1 MVRALERRQRSRVLR
16 LPVRQPTS
24 PTRSGTTRALAS
36 HHVHRRGSTLTTT
49 FRSLGILPETAE
61 ALEAVGITTPFP
73 IQEMT
78 LPVALSGKDVIGQAK
93 TGTGKTLG
101 FGLPLLER
109 VTVPADVEAGRA
121 APEALTDAPQALV
134 VVPTRELCQQVTND
148 LLTAGKVRNVR
159 VLAIYGGRAYEP
171 QVEALK
177 KGVDVIVGTPGRLL
191 DLAGQKKLS
200 LKHIKGLVLDEADEM
215 LDLGF
220 LPDVEKII
228 NMLPARRQTM
238 LFSAT
243 MPGAVIGLARRYMSQ
258 PTHISATSPDDA
270 GATVANTKQFV
281 YRAHNMDKPE
291 MVARILQA
299 DGRGLAMVFCRTKR
313 TAADLADQ
321 LKQRGFAS
329 GAVHG
334 DLGQGAR
341 EQALRAFRNGKVD
354 VLVCTDVAA
363 RGIDVEGVTHV
374 INYQSPEE
382 EKTYLHRIGRTGR
395 AGAKGTAITLVDW
408 DDIPRWQLINKALD
422 LGFSDPA
429 ETYSTSPHLYTDLGI
444 PEGTKGVL
452 PRSER
457 TRAGL
462 DAEEVE
468 DLGETGG
475 RGGRGRGDRGD
486 RGGRGGRD
494 DARSADRERD
504 RSSRTTPRRRRR
516 MRGGAPV
523 DAETSAAPAVEAVTG
538 AADSAAD
545 TGTDAAQ
552 GPRTLRRRRR
562 TRNGEPSR
570 RPETAATLDAPV
582 AQAAEATA
590 LAPSEAAVVEPA
602 EVAEAVEAPA
612 KPRRRR
618 TRKSA
623 EAPAVPLETA
633 PAATEA
639 TVVETP
645 AAVEAVA
652 AVEAP
657 AAEAPA
663 EKPRRRT
670 RKATAAEA
678 TLDTAEGATE
688 PASEPAETKLRR
700 RTRKAAVAD
709 TETAQAP
716 EEAAA
721 EAETKPR
728 RTRKTAA
735 AKAEAA
741 ADTAEATEAKPKTRR
756 TRKAAEPAAQAP
768 EEAAAEAE
776 TKPRRTRKTAAAKA
790 EAAADT
796 AEATEAKPKTRR
808 TRKAAEPAAQAP
820 EEAAAE
826 AETKP
831 RRTRKTAAAKAEAAA
846 DTAEATEA
854 KPKTRRTRKTAAP
867 AVQPAEAAA
876 EIPAQASQEPEAAP
890 RRRTRKAVAA
900 VEAPAAAADTAEA
913 KPKARRTR
921 KTAAAAAEAGES

>member
-1 MVRALERRQRSRVLR
+1 
-16 LPVRQPTS
+16 
-24 PTRSGTTRALAS
+24 
-36 HHVHRRGSTLTTT
+36 
-49 FRSLGILPETAE
+49 
-61 ALEAVGITTPFP
+61 
-73 IQEMT
+73 MT
-78 LPVALSGKDVIGQAK
+78 LPVALSGTDVIGQAK

-121 APEALTDAPQALV
+121 APESLTDAPQALV

-159 VLAIYGGRAYEP
+159 VTAIYGGRAYEP

-200 LKHIKGLVLDEADEM
+200 LKHVKCLVLDEADEM

-228 NMLPARRQTM
+228 NLLPARRQTM

-258 PTHISATSPDDA
+258 PTHIRATSPDDA

-422 LGFSDPA
+422 LGFNDPA
-429 ETYSTSPHLYTDLGI
+429 ETYSTSPHFYTDLGI

-462 DAEEVE
+462 DAEELE
-468 DLGETGG
+468 DLGEPGG

-494 DARSADRERD
+494 DARSGDRERD
-504 RSSRTTPRRRRR
+504 RSPRTPRRRRR

-523 DAETSAAPAVEAVTG
+523 DAETSAAPVAEAVTG
-538 AADSAAD
+538 GTDGAADA
-545 TGTDAAQ
+545 GTDAAQ
-552 GPRTLRRRRR
+552 APRTLRRRRR

-570 RPETAATLDAPV
+570 RQENRATLDTDTPA
-582 AQAAEATA
+582 AQTAEDAA
-590 LAPSEAAVVEPA
+590 LAPSEAPVVET
-602 EVAEAVEAPA
+602 AEATEVVEAPA

-623 EAPAVPLETA
+623 EAAPATPLESA
-633 PAATEA
+633 PPAAEA

-645 AAVEAVA
+645 AAAAAPTVVES
-652 AVEAP
+652 P
-657 AAEAPA
+657 AAEQPTEAPA

-678 TLDTAEGATE
+678 ALDTAEGATD
-688 PASEPAETKLRR
+688 PASDPAESKPRR
-700 RTRKAAVAD
+700 RTRKSVAADAGAV
-709 TETAQAP
+709 QAP

-721 EAETKPR
+721 EAKPR

-741 ADTAEATEAKPKTRR
+741 ADTAEATDAKPKTRR
-756 TRKAAEPAAQAP
+756 TRKATATEPTEVTEAAADIPAQPTQAP
-768 EEAAAEAE
+768 EEAAAEA
-776 TKPRRTRKTAAAKA
+776 KPRRTRKTATTKA

-796 AEATEAKPKTRR
+796 VEATEAKPKTRR
-808 TRKAAEPAAQAP
+808 TRKAAEPVVQAP
-820 EEAAAE
+820 EEAA

-831 RRTRKTAAAKAEAAA
+831 RRTRKTAATKAEAAA
-846 DTAEATEA
+846 DTVEGAEA
-854 KPKTRRTRKTAAP
+854 KPKARRTRKTAATP
-867 AVQPAEAAA
+867 EAAA

-890 RRRTRKAVAA
+890 RRRTRKAAA
-900 VEAPAAAADTAEA
+900 TVEATAATADPAEA

-921 KTAAAAAEAGES
+921 KTAAAATQPAEGGES